1 MIIHDV
7 LVFISK
13 KQTPA
18 EKVLPTFLQL
28 SSSWH
33 LQSIGFLIIFAK
45 SATKPSARALER
57 RVLSFTYCY
66 VGRFSWNAACLPA
79 VFPINLWN
87 IFHRTDEELPR
98 TNNSI
103 EGWDRNFNVQVSSY
117 HPTFWKFPGNLKR
130 EGLLTRVR
138 ILHCLGGHAPPR
150 QRR

>member
-7 LVFISK
+7 LVLISK

-33 LQSIGFLIIFAK
+33 LQSIGFLIIFVK

-66 VGRFSWNAACLPA
+66 VGRFSWNAACLSA

-87 IFHRTDEELPR
+87 IFHRTDEELPW

-103 EGWDRNFNVQVSSY
+103 EGWDRNFNAQVSSQ
-117 HPTFWKFPGNLKR
+117 HPTFWKFLDNLKR